1 MTTDTE
7 MTKNVTRGQVRQYLR
22 TIGKD
27 PDDDVF
33 RDIIESMED
42 EVEEDEWDDLAA
54 QFRAAGAEVDMEKAS
69 QMTPGMTTPGPTM
82 ASDTTPGPTRV
93 APGHR
98 REATIVGMGAI
109 PATEPE
115 DGGAIGAFSAPPGPV
130 SPIHVAPRPVPPTE
144 PAVPPDDE
152 DHRPTLPHADVSAAA
167 ASSEWHQRPPAA
179 PAPSPVV
186 GPAPAGQSVPLDPSG
201 RTSSRRRGHHRAVLL
216 LQGQQRQRGDPRQH
230 GGESGPQPGSDLT
243 THRPQSRPAS
253 ADRPRNDHGHM
264 QRSHVTRGEL
274 FVSQR
279 LHPGQPRV
287 AVPPGYVRCGDVPCQ
302 RQGGRSPSGQ
312 HQNHPA
318 QAGFVIIDR
327 GCALYQSAPL
337 RGALGRNP
345 KQPRLLTH
353 DGVVS

>member
-186 GPAPAGQSVPLDPSG
+186 GPAPAERKSSTPWIRLGGLLLVAAVITGLYFYFRDSNDSEETHANTVESPVPNPGPTSQPTAPSPAPPQPTDPATITATCNVLTSRVENCSFPSG
-201 RTSSRRRGHHRAVLL
+201 CTRVN
-216 LQGQQRQRGDPRQH
+216 
-230 GGESGPQPGSDLT
+230 PGSLYLQAT
-243 THRPQSRPAS
+243 CGAATYRAS
-253 ADRPRNDHGHM
+253 DK
-264 QRSHVTRGEL
+264 E
-274 FVSQR
+274 
-279 LHPGQPRV
+279 
-287 AVPPGYVRCGDVPCQ
+287 DVLPLGNTKITLLK
-302 RQGGRSPSGQ
+302 QGS
-312 HQNHPA
+312 
-318 QAGFVIIDR
+318 
-327 GCALYQSAPL
+327 
-337 RGALGRNP
+337 
-345 KQPRLLTH
+345 
-353 DGVVS
+353 